1 MKLRTKREKMIPY
14 LYISPFYILF
24 MIFGLFP
31 ILFSLVLAFSKW
43 DGLGDIQYV
52 GLENFQRLMEDSN
65 FWGSVYNTLIIW
77 GLGTFPMLF
86 MALVFAFLINLKF
99 VKHKE
104 FLKTVYFLPNITSV
118 VAITILFGLVFS
130 NLDGLANGL
139 LQALGFEKVNWLG
152 SPFWTRLI
160 IASINMWQYMGY
172 NMIIYLTGIIKIPEE
187 LYEAARIDGA
197 SNSQIFWKIT
207 IPQLRPIILFT
218 VLMSTTGGL
227 QVFSEA
233 QVLVPTGATAEGG
246 ALTIVYYL
254 YDLAFGQYQFGYGS
268 AMAWFLA
275 LIIIVFSL
283 INSYLT
289 SEKKVK

>member
-77 GLGTFPMLF
+77 VLGTFPMLF